1 MKENEFKGSI
11 AFLSI
16 PIGISRDP
24 VLLDKY
30 PKAIILMGEIVSMLN
45 VTGKFYMSNKALA
58 QRLRCTRKTVIN
70 YLNLLEERGFIKRQ
84 LVKDETG
91 AVKGRLILPGD
102 NLVKAASLGW
112 GNPLHGGGVTE
123 FTGVVNP
130 VTPKKNNIKEQKN
143 RTDKDIGQV
152 EPDNPSK
159 SKSSEEK
166 EEIPYKEI
174 IDYLNKKTGRRFPAS
189 AKRNR
194 EPIHARWRD
203 GFRLK
208 DFKRV
213 IDNKCF
219 SWGNSLKMSP
229 FLRPTT
235 LFGPKF
241 VDYLNENN
249 IPANATVY
257 DFKDFENQKL
267 PQDDDDLPF

>member
-112 GNPLHGGGVTE
+112 SNPLHGGGVTE

-143 RTDKDIGQV
+143 RTDKDIGQA
-152 EPDNPSK
+152 EPDD
-159 SKSSEEK
+159 
-166 EEIPYKEI
+166 IPYKEI
-174 IDYLNKKTGRRFPAS
+174 IDYLNKKTGKRFPAS
-189 AKRNR
+189 AKRSR

-219 SWGNSLKMSP
+219 SWGNSPKMSP
-229 FLRPTT
+229 FLRPKT
-235 LFGPKF
+235 LFGPNF

-249 IPANATVY
+249 IPANATPY
-257 DFKDFENQKL
+257 DLKDFENQKL
-267 PQDDDDLPF
+267 PQDDDLPF

>member
-1 MKENEFKGSI
+1 MEFKGSNL
-11 AFLSI
+11 FLNI
-16 PIGISRDP
+16 PISIARDP
-24 VLLDKY
+24 VLQKR
-30 PKAIILMGEIVSMLN
+30 PNTIILMGEIISMLN
-45 VTGKFYMSNKALA
+45 VTGEFFMGNSEIAK
-58 QRLRCTRKTVIN
+58 RLGVTPSAVKK
-70 YLNLLEERGFIKRQ
+70 YLNILEEQGYISRKIVYKENSKEI
-84 LVKDETG
+84 L
-91 AVKGRLILPGD
+91 GRKITLGQANI
-102 NLVKAASLGW
+102 LGW
-112 GNPLHGGGVTE
+112 GLPQAEGRVAASPRVGNRNDHKE
-123 FTGVVNP
+123 
-130 VTPKKNNIKEQKN
+130 NNIKEQKN

>member
-1 MKENEFKGSI
+1 MEFKGSNI
-11 AFLSI
+11 FLNI
-16 PIGISRDP
+16 PINIARDP
-24 VLLDKY
+24 VLLDKT
-30 PKAIILMGEIVSMLN
+30 PKGILLMGEIVSMLN
-45 VTGKFYMSNKALA
+45 VTGKFFMSNAEMAK
-58 QRLRCTRKTVIN
+58 RLRVSQSTVKN
-70 YLNLLEERGFIKRQ
+70 YLDLLEERGYIVRKIIYKENSKQIVGREITLGQ
-84 LVKDETG
+84 S
-91 AVKGRLILPGD
+91 AV
-102 NLVKAASLGW
+102 LGW
-112 GNPLHGGGVTE
+112 GNALTE
-123 FTGVVNP
+123 GRSIAKPRVGQPTDH
-130 VTPKKNNIKEQKN
+130 KENNIKEQKN